1 MQYMLLICG
10 NEAAA
15 AKMTPAVGQQ
25 VMGAYFAYTEA
36 MRKAGVYKDG
46 NPLQQTSTAS
56 TVRMK
61 NGKSIVLD
69 GPYAESKEQI
79 GGYYVIDVA
88 NLDEA
93 LSWAAK
99 CPAVAHGGGVEV
111 RPIMAAAAS
120 LPQINNIYCMKLSY
134 D

>member
-15 AKMTPAVGQQ
+15 AKMTPAEGQQ
-25 VMGAYFAYTEA
+25 VMGAYFAYTDA
-36 MRKAGVYKDG
+36 LRKAGVFKDG

-93 LSWAAK
+93 LSWAKK
-99 CPAVAHGGGVEV
+99 CPAVTHGGGVEV
-111 RPIMAAAAS
+111 RPVMAMPS
-120 LPQINNIYCMKLSY
+120 TK
-134 D
+134 

>member
-10 NEAAA
+10 NESAAA
-15 AKMTPAVGQQ
+15 NMTPAEGHQ
-25 VMGAYFAYTEA
+25 VMAAYFAYTEA
-36 MRKAGVYKDG
+36 LRKAGVYKDG

-61 NGKSIVLD
+61 NGKSTVLD

-79 GGYYVIDVA
+79 GGYYVVDVA

-99 CPAVAHGGGVEV
+99 CPAGAHGGGVEV
-111 RPIMAAAAS
+111 RPIMAMPS
-120 LPQINNIYCMKLSY
+120 SI
-134 D
+134 

>member
-10 NEAAA
+10 NESAAS
-15 AKMTPAVGQQ
+15 KMTEEEGKG
-25 VMGAYFAYTEA
+25 VMGAYFAYTDA
-36 MRKAGVYKDG
+36 LRKAGAYKDG

-61 NGKSIVLD
+61 NGKSVVLD

-88 NLDEA
+88 NLDDA
-93 LSWAAK
+93 LAWAAK

-111 RPIMAAAAS
+111 RPIMMMPS
-120 LPQINNIYCMKLSY
+120 SI
-134 D
+134 